1 MANTFRVDIV
11 APQGIIYSADSSF
24 VLARTTGGDIG
35 VLRGHTPLIGAL
47 KIHPVTIRTEHGDEI
62 FAVSGGFLEVQP
74 DKVTILATSAERPE
88 AIDTDR
94 AKDSLARAE
103 KRLAER
109 QEGLDIAR
117 AQASLERAKMRLL
130 VKEKYVR

>member
-11 APQGIIYSADSSF
+11 APQGILYSADSAF

-47 KIHPVTIRTEHGDEI
+47 KVHPVTIRTENGEEI
-62 FAVSGGFLEVQP
+62 FAVSGGFIEVQP
-74 DKVTILATSAERPE
+74 AKVTILATSAERPE
-88 AIDTDR
+88 SIDVQR
-94 AKDSLARAE
+94 AEASRARAE

-130 VKEKYVR
+130 VKEKYAK

>member
-1 MANTFRVDIV
+1 MASTFRVDIV
-11 APQGIIYSADSSF
+11 APQGIIYSADSTF

-35 VLRGHTPLIGAL
+35 ILAGHTPLIGAL
-47 KIHPVTIRTEHGDEI
+47 KIHPVTIRTENGDEI

-74 DKVTILATSAERPE
+74 TKVTILATSAERPSD
-88 AIDTDR
+88 IDADR
-94 AKDSLARAE
+94 AQASLARAE

-109 QEGLDIAR
+109 QEGIDIAR

-130 VKEKYVR
+130 VKEKHVR

>member
-11 APQGIIYSADSSF
+11 SPQGIIYSADSSF

-35 VLRGHTPLIGAL
+35 ILAGHTPLIGAL
-47 KIHPVTIRTEHGDEI
+47 KIHPVTIRTENGDEV

-74 DKVTILATSAERPE
+74 TKVTILATSAERPE
-88 AIDTDR
+88 SIDAER
-94 AKDSLARAE
+94 AQASLTRAE
-103 KRLAER
+103 KRLAEQ

-117 AQASLERAKMRLL
+117 AQASLDRAKMRLI
-130 VKEKYVR
+130 VKEQYVK